1 MFRSILQVS
10 LVSVGEN
17 ALFSAMAVG
26 TGRVN
31 GSVGAT
37 FSPLSDISRLKSRDD
52 CFSLYILPLEEL
64 LASEVHLS
72 SLSIKGRQNLP
83 PFSSTGMRENI

>member
-1 MFRSILQVS
+1 MRSILQVS

-37 FSPLSDISRLKSRDD
+37 FSPRSDISRLKSRDD
-52 CFSLYILPLEEL
+52 CVSLYILPLEEL

-72 SLSIKGRQNLP
+72 SPSIKWRQNLP